1 MTLPRVVLTILIS
14 GLATACGGDDHADA
28 AAPPAAPSNLQ
39 ASEVAGGAH
48 LTWSDNSD
56 NEEHFMV
63 LRKPQAGGEFDEV
76 AMTTFDAEQYHDGS
90 VTAGA
95 AYVYKVVAM
104 NGAGEASSA
113 EVSFTAP

>member
-1 MTLPRVVLTILIS
+1 MVALVASL
-14 GLATACGGDDHADA
+14 GTACGGEDHDDATT
-28 AAPPAAPSNLQ
+28 PPAAPSNLQ

-63 LRKPQAGGEFDEV
+63 MRRLQSGDDFEEV
-76 AMTTFDAEQYHDGS
+76 ATTTFDAEQYHDES
-90 VTAGA
+90 VATGT
-95 AYVYKVVAM
+95 AYVYQVIAM